1 MINPSARKFFINPSQ
16 DSDSLPASTTNESGL
31 ALALINTTRLGTV
44 RNGALALTMSL
55 VQATHLCN

>member
-16 DSDSLPASTTNESGL
+16 DSDPLPASTTNESGL
-31 ALALINTTRLGTV
+31 ALALRPGTV

-55 VQATHLCN
+55 VQSTHLCN

>member
-31 ALALINTTRLGTV
+31 VLAPINTKRLGFV
-44 RNGALALTMSL
+44 RHGVFGLTISV
-55 VQATHLCN
+55 VQSTHL